1 MLFHTGGI
9 PEYYN
14 KGRCKMKINIAKN
27 GKVQLQWNNI
37 AFVLKKEKK
46 AVSRRHGRI
55 KSLKIRIDGEIY
67 LLTNSMTSNIYS
79 YRSMD
84 IPEQQKSGISKMISE
99 YISHIL

>member
-1 MLFHTGGI
+1 
-9 PEYYN
+9 
-14 KGRCKMKINIAKN
+14 MKINIAKN
-27 GKVQLQWNNI
+27 GKAQLQWNNI

-46 AVSRRHGRI
+46 AVARRHGRI

-84 IPEQQKSGISKMISE
+84 IPEQQRSGISKMISE
-99 YISHIL
+99 YISFK

>member
-1 MLFHTGGI
+1 
-9 PEYYN
+9 
-14 KGRCKMKINIAKN
+14 MKINIAKN
-27 GKVQLQWNNI
+27 GKVQLQWHNI
-37 AFVLKKEKK
+37 AFVLKKEKDIIRK
-46 AVSRRHGRI
+46 GRKHGRI
-55 KSLKIRIDGEIY
+55 KSLKIRINGEIY

>member
-1 MLFHTGGI
+1 
-9 PEYYN
+9 
-14 KGRCKMKINIAKN
+14 MKINIAKN
-27 GKVQLQWNNI
+27 GKAQLQWNNI

-46 AVSRRHGRI
+46 AVARHGRI

-84 IPEQQKSGISKMISE
+84 IPEQQRSGISKMISE